1 VETGATGEL
10 VRHRQT
16 KGAATDMSGLK
27 PPAPHSDSTD
37 TVEKLLAG
45 ERGGESFSI
54 VPASDARE
62 KAV

>member
-1 VETGATGEL
+1 
-10 VRHRQT
+10 
-16 KGAATDMSGLK
+16 MSSW
-27 PPAPHSDSTD
+27 AD

-45 ERGGESFSI
+45 EGGESVSI

>member
-1 VETGATGEL
+1 
-10 VRHRQT
+10 
-16 KGAATDMSGLK
+16 MFGLK

-45 ERGGESFSI
+45 ERGGEVSI
-54 VPASDARE
+54 LPASDARE